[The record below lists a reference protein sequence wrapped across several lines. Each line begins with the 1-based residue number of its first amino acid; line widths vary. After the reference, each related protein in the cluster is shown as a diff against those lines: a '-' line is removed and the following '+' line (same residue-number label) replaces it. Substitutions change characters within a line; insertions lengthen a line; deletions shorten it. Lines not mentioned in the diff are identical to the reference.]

1 MIKTDNLYAEVVLN
15 ESPFFYDENG
25 RLRVHSLN
33 EESIKKEPEEMKAA
47 VMPSEKEPSVE
58 AKPLPEPVPSVMKK
72 EKTPE
77 QKAERKEIKKVA
89 KAEMRAGRSK
99 EQITQDIK
107 QKSAARMDAIRGELK
122 NLKKTDPEAYKARI
136 DKARESIAARKA
148 AKAAPVPAKKPAN
161 DGGMMRTADMQD
173 RDLDGTDDRDQKP
186 TGGLKKLPAKPGMGG
201 GLKKLP
207 AKPGMESGLKKLP
220 AKPGM
225 GGGLKKLPAPAKPG
239 MGEKKPLRSFR
250 FSKGSVAGAGKNT
263 NTRAG
268 LRGVQSND
276 RAMMEDSRPAIDYIE
291 EKMNVKKAEMGEVI
305 KDFQKS
311 DAPQFKGK
319 SKEKRRIMA
328 IAAKLQAD
336 RGE

>member
-47 VMPSEKEPSVE
+47 EK
-58 AKPLPEPVPSVMKK
+58 KPDENAEMTYFSPNSPEMKK
-72 EKTPE
+72 AAEKKPE

-89 KAEMRAGRSK
+89 KAEVRAGRSK

-148 AKAAPVPAKKPAN
+148 AKAAPVPAKKPDN

-207 AKPGMESGLKKLP
+207 AP
-220 AKPGM
+220 AKPGI
-225 GGGLKKLPAPAKPG
+225 
-239 MGEKKPLRSFR
+239 GEKKPLRSFR